1 MVCAVS
7 ALPQNLL
14 QNGPQDQAPVRAP
27 GPVLTA
33 IEPILD
39 FMSDGI
45 LVIRADRSIAYANDA
60 FLRLWRVPAE
70 MMSYRND
77 FAILNHV
84 LSQLSD
90 PTQFVGEIERLYQ
103 SDEVS
108 SDELN
113 FKDGRLFG
121 RRSLPFEIG
130 DAQAARVWI
139 FTDITPDIEPAP
151 AQDTARS
158 DRKDGPAGL
167 LRRLSRQM
175 AGK

>member
-1 MVCAVS
+1 MS
-7 ALPQNLL
+7 AL
-14 QNGPQDQAPVRAP
+14 PQDQAPASSPSP
-27 GPVLTA
+27 GPVLA
-33 IEPILD
+33 GIAPILD
-39 FMSDGI
+39 ALSDGI
-45 LVIRADRSIAYANDA
+45 LVIRSNRSIAYANDA
-60 FLRLWRVPAE
+60 FLTMWRVPSDLMA
-70 MMSYRND
+70 YRND

-84 LSQLSD
+84 LSQLTD
-90 PTQFVGEIERLYQ
+90 PTQFVGEIERLYM
-103 SDEVS
+103 SDDVS
-108 SDELN
+108 ADELT

-121 RRSLPFEIG
+121 RRSLPFDIG